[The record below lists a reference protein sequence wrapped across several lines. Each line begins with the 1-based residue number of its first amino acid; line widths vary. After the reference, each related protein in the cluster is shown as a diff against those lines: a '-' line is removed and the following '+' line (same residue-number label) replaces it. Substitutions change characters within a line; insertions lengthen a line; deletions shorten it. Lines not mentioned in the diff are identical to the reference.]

1 MTEGGWE
8 TGGGGCMQQNLCKYG
23 VFHAIRRIS
32 YDTALLHIRGSV
44 ADGAGVL
51 FLFSKKISRAKKN
64 SRESNRVGGEGGV
77 WVEEKKTEVPGI

>member
-1 MTEGGWE
+1 
-8 TGGGGCMQQNLCKYG
+8 MQQNLCKYG

-51 FLFSKKISRAKKN
+51 FLFSKKNLACKEKLAGEQQGRRRGGSLGG
-64 SRESNRVGGEGGV
+64 REEDRGP
-77 WVEEKKTEVPGI
+77 WDLDFFLFR